1 MGFSLKLQTE
11 FLEDG
16 GYFRRNSETESVAG
30 TDIPW
35 VFTSCGRGLRRFVL
49 PLLGEEEKGA
59 EYTVRLYFAELENKK
74 AGERIFDIKLQ
85 GETILDGFDVWK
97 EGGAS
102 HKAVVRE
109 LREVQVNNN
118 LEIELVSPDE
128 REVSSMSRA
137 PILCGVEVT
146 RTK

>member
-11 FLEDG
+11 FLEG
-16 GYFRRNSETESVAG
+16 GGIWRRNSETESVAG
-30 TDIPW
+30 TKSPW
-35 VFTSCGRGLRRFVL
+35 VFTSCARGLKHCVL
-49 PLLGEEEKGA
+49 PLLGKNDKPA
-59 EYTVRLYFAELENKK
+59 KYTVRLYFAELENKK

-85 GETILDGFDVWK
+85 GETVLDGFDVWK

-109 LREVQVNNN
+109 FREVQVDNN
-118 LEIELVSPDE
+118 LEIELVPKDKNPSLINE
-128 REVSSMSRA
+128 A

-146 RTK
+146 RAK